1 MRAWPG
7 RAFATYSGAL
17 VLRRRNS
24 HLGERI
30 RENEREHHLA
40 RVLVAHFNELEELAQ
55 RLGEEESRREAADV
69 GIGMQ
74 SNGLLLDY
82 P

>member
-1 MRAWPG
+1 M
-7 RAFATYSGAL
+7 
-17 VLRRRNS
+17 
-24 HLGERI
+24 RI
-30 RENEREHHLA
+30 RESEREHHLA
-40 RVLVAHFNELEELAQ
+40 RVCALFNELEELAQ

-69 GIGMQ
+69 GLGMR